1 MIGVCKFCKCTE
13 NSPCSIPLARD
24 RYEGMEG
31 VWFPGG
37 VPPLGQALPCD
48 WLLDDVCTN
57 PACVEAAY
65 LEARP
70 QAEAL
75 MQKLAMI
82 FDVEAA

>member
-13 NSPCSIPLARD
+13 NSPCAIPCELDGKLAI
-24 RYEGMEG
+24 GA
-31 VWFPGG
+31 GG
-37 VPPLGQALPCD
+37 LHNGRLNYLACA

-70 QAEAL
+70 KVEEL
-75 MQKLAMI
+75 MQKLDMI